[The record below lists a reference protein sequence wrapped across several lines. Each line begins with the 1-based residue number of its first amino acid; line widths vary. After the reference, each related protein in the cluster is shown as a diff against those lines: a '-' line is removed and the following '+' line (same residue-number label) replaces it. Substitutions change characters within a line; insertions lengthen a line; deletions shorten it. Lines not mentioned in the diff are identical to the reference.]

1 MISQAPS
8 QTHACTQARTCTC
21 DLHAHARTN
30 ACTHACRH
38 TRTASTHT
46 RARTRACAR
55 NLRTLARR
63 LAVAPAP
70 EPHLVPCG
78 TVPAHCR
85 HCDATAAW
93 YCALLGA
100 FPELQVCG
108 RCSTLPVFPDWRGS
122 FVRAAARTSGRR
134 KRGRTCRTTRTCA
147 ACASAWS
154 TYSAASACRSVG
166 PTPHEGK
173 CGRPHATPRHPPTDR
188 CVWRLWLK
196 SGHQ

>member
-1 MISQAPS
+1 M
-8 QTHACTQARTCTC
+8 
-21 DLHAHARTN
+21 HARTH
-30 ACTHACRH
+30 ARAHAIFTRTHAH
-38 TRTASTHT
+38 TH
-46 RARTRACAR
+46 ARTHAGTHAQPPHKPARA
-55 NLRTLARR
+55 LARAHETSAPLHADLPLR
-63 LAVAPAP
+63 LRLSPTWCHAAQCPPTA
-70 EPHLVPCG
+70 G
-78 TVPAHCR
+78 I
-85 HCDATAAW
+85 DATAAW
-93 YCALLGA
+93 YCALPGA

-108 RCSTLPVFPDWRGS
+108 QCSTLPVFPDWRGS